1 MKLKTITKARNRK
14 TIMIYYAIA
23 IIFISIGFYTKNIQW
38 HFLAFVIFGIALF
51 RKYWLMKRLKD

>member
-1 MKLKTITKARNRK
+1 MKPITKERNRK

-38 HFLAFVIFGIALF
+38 HFVAFFIFGFALF
-51 RKYWLMKRLKD
+51 RKYILMRRLKE